1 MRQLGNAQGGIM
13 KRLGIVFAVGS
24 LVFLS
29 GCAADGYYRGN
40 YSYYGNGG
48 TGNYYGNG
56 YYGGNYRNYDYRD
69 RRSNYRDRYYYDRR
83 Y

>member
-1 MRQLGNAQGGIM
+1 M

-40 YSYYGNGG
+40 YSYYGSGG
-48 TGNYYGNG
+48 YGNSYGNG
-56 YYGGNYRNYDYRD
+56 YYGGNSRDYNYRD
-69 RRSNYRDRYYYDRR
+69 RRSDYRGDRNYYDRR